1 MSVQLSTYSLASN
14 VENVVISEMRVIQTT
29 LVFCKQESN
38 LYICLYIALGIE
50 EKKAIET
57 QINTWNTKVSNN
69 ELTFKNVID
78 DCITIDN
85 NNTQYEFCICDKI
98 LNSLKQHKMYINTKC
113 CSIKV

>member
-14 VENVVISEMRVIQTT
+14 VENVVISEMRIIQTT
-29 LVFCKQESN
+29 VVFCKQEAD

-50 EKKAIET
+50 EKKALET
-57 QINTWNTKVSNN
+57 QINAWNTKVNNN
-69 ELTFKNVID
+69 ELTFKNVLD

-85 NNTQYEFCICDKI
+85 SSQYEFCICDKI
-98 LNSLKQHKMYINTKC
+98 VNSLKQHKMYINTKC

>member
-14 VENVVISEMRVIQTT
+14 VENVVISEMRTIQTT
-29 LVFCKQESN
+29 LLFCKQEAD

-50 EKKAIET
+50 EKKALQT
-57 QINTWNTKVSNN
+57 QIDTWNTKVSNN

-78 DCITIDN
+78 DCITVDN
-85 NNTQYEFCICDKI
+85 SSQYEFCICDKI